1 MIPAARQRVRLRGV
15 EGNVFL
21 VISVERDLQC
31 AYVTPVDGPEELF
44 WVPFDR
50 IEPDHP
56 TLGPRSA
63 NGMPERQRG
72 DSVA

>member
-1 MIPAARQRVRLRGV
+1 MIPAARQRVRVRGV

-21 VISVERDLQC
+21 VISVERDLQG
-31 AYVTPVDGPEELF
+31 AYLTPVDGPEELF

-56 TLGPRSA
+56 TLGPRSTTEMPQKQ
-63 NGMPERQRG
+63 NGN
-72 DSVA
+72 SAA